1 MESILLSDVNMKILD
16 KFLCCDN
23 HFNLLI
29 NINKK
34 IKNNFINNPDFI
46 KYENEKNKNYIKNL
60 KVDYNYYKSRFYH
73 LRNSINIVM
82 NTNIYLYSNN
92 NLLTEENNFDTDTYS
107 IPSDD
112 DINFDD
118 ETDFSDEIN
127 FSD

>member
-92 NLLTEENNFDTDTYS
+92 NLLTEENNFSDTDTYS

-112 DINFDD
+112 
-118 ETDFSDEIN
+118 ETDFSDD
-127 FSD
+127 FL

>member
-46 KYENEKNKNYIKNL
+46 KYENEKNKNLLKIYIRKT
-60 KVDYNYYKSRFYH
+60 DYYKSRFFH
-73 LRNSINIVM
+73 LRNSINIAM
-82 NTNIYLYSNN
+82 NQNIYLFDNDD
-92 NLLTEENNFDTDTYS
+92 LLTEENNFDTETETDTYS
-107 IPSDD
+107 FPSDD
-112 DINFDD
+112 ENDLS
-118 ETDFSDEIN
+118 EEIN
-127 FSD
+127 LSD